1 MSRWTRLLCAVTCC
15 VLLAGCGG
23 NQPQEEYDLYFRER
37 DLRAAAG
44 GGALRTES
52 IRVPERDADTE
63 TLAETLIQALLDGPQ
78 DVTLQNTIPAGT
90 TLLSLTLNGS
100 QAVVDLSSAYASLS
114 GVELTLADQAV
125 ALTLTQ
131 LPEIVSVRITV
142 RGQELAY
149 RSKQVFSGR
158 DVLLEPEGDVVST
171 VEAALYFLDSAGNLA
186 AEERT
191 LPLYEG
197 DTQVGAVVQAL
208 AAGPL
213 DESLSAVFPEGF
225 RPGNV
230 WLEEDVCYVNLPSR
244 LLESLPEEARL
255 DMALEALARSLSSLE
270 SVDEVRF
277 LVDGEFA
284 ASYGSVDISDP
295 YLSE

>member
-1 MSRWTRLLCAVTCC
+1 
-15 VLLAGCGG
+15 
-23 NQPQEEYDLYFRER
+23 
-37 DLRAAAG
+37 
-44 GGALRTES
+44 
-52 IRVPERDADTE
+52 
-63 TLAETLIQALLDGPQ
+63 
-78 DVTLQNTIPAGT
+78 IPAGT

-158 DVLLEPEGDVVST
+158 DVLLEPEGDVVSA
-171 VEAALYFLDSAGNLA
+171 VEAALYCLDSAGNLA

-230 WLEEDVCYVNLPSR
+230 WLEEDVCY
-244 LLESLPEEARL
+244 
-255 DMALEALARSLSSLE
+255 
-270 SVDEVRF
+270 
-277 LVDGEFA
+277 
-284 ASYGSVDISDP
+284 
-295 YLSE
+295 